1 MMNIKFLQFFPD
13 RKIFNLKI
21 IIVSL
26 FLVLS
31 AAAPSLLF
39 GNDIQKNNTDKKEQ
53 TADLSS
59 FKLEQNYPNPFNP
72 STQITYHIPVESHV
86 KLKVFNVLG
95 NEVATLVDE
104 EKPAG
109 EYTIKFNASDLSS
122 GVYIYRL
129 QTDYS
134 TITKKMTFL
143 K

>member
-1 MMNIKFLQFFPD
+1 MHIKLLQSLTD

-26 FLVLS
+26 FLILS
-31 AAAPSLLF
+31 AAAPSLIF
-39 GNDIQKNNTDKKEQ
+39 GRDIQKNNTNKKDPSVE
-53 TADLSS
+53 LSS

-72 STQITYHIPVESHV
+72 TTQISYSIPVASHV
-86 KLKVFNVLG
+86 RLKVYNVLG
-95 NEVATLVDE
+95 NEIATLVNE

-109 EYTIKFNASDLSS
+109 EYSVKFNASDLSS

-134 TITKKMTFL
+134 VITKKMTLL

>member
-1 MMNIKFLQFFPD
+1 MHIKLLQSSNV

-26 FLVLS
+26 FLILS
-31 AAAPSLLF
+31 ATAPSLIF
-39 GNDIQKNNTDKKEQ
+39 GSEIQKNNTNKKELSIE
-53 TADLSS
+53 LSS

-72 STQITYHIPVESHV
+72 TTQITYSIPVESHV
-86 KLKVFNVLG
+86 ILKVYNVLG
-95 NEVATLVDE
+95 NEITTLVDE

-109 EYTIKFNASDLSS
+109 EYSIKFNASDLSS

-134 TITKKMTFL
+134 IITKKMTLL

>member
-1 MMNIKFLQFFPD
+1 MNIKQLQFISD
-13 RKIFNLKI
+13 KKIFDLKV

-31 AAAPSLLF
+31 ATAPSLIL
-39 GNDIQKNNTDKKEQ
+39 GNEIQKSNNDKKET

-72 STQITYHIPVESHV
+72 LTQITYYIPVESHV

-109 EYTIKFNASDLSS
+109 EYSVKFNASGLSS

-129 QTDYS
+129 QTNYS
-134 TITKKMTFL
+134 TITKKMTYL

>member
-1 MMNIKFLQFFPD
+1 MHIKLLQSLTD

-26 FLVLS
+26 FLILS
-31 AAAPSLLF
+31 AAAPSLIF
-39 GNDIQKNNTDKKEQ
+39 GSDIQKNNTNKKDPSVE
-53 TADLSS
+53 LSS

-72 STQITYHIPVESHV
+72 TTQISYSIPVASHV
-86 KLKVFNVLG
+86 RLKVYNVLG
-95 NEVATLVDE
+95 NEIATLVNE

-109 EYTIKFNASDLSS
+109 EYSVKFNASDLSS

-134 TITKKMTFL
+134 VITKKMTLL

>member
-1 MMNIKFLQFFPD
+1 MNIKLLQFITDKNF
-13 RKIFNLKI
+13 FSLKVT
-21 IIVSL
+21 IVSL

-31 AAAPSLLF
+31 AAAPSLIL
-39 GNDIQKNNTDKKEQ
+39 GNEIQKSNSDKKEQ
-53 TADLSS
+53 TVDLSS

-72 STQITYHIPVESHV
+72 ATQITYYIPVDSHV

-109 EYTIKFNASDLSS
+109 EYSVKFNASGLSS

-129 QTDYS
+129 QTNYS
-134 TITKKMTFL
+134 TITKKMTYL

>member
-1 MMNIKFLQFFPD
+1 MNLKLLQFFSDKKP
-13 RKIFNLKI
+13 FNLKI
-21 IIVSL
+21 IIASL

-31 AAAPSLLF
+31 AIAPSLLF
-39 GNDIQKNNTDKKEQ
+39 GNEIQINNTDKKDRTVE
-53 TADLSS
+53 LSS

-72 STQITYHIPVESHV
+72 ATQIIYYIPVESHV
-86 KLKVFNVLG
+86 KLKVYNVLG

-109 EYTIKFNASDLSS
+109 EYSVKFNASGLSS

-129 QTDYS
+129 QTNYS

>member
-1 MMNIKFLQFFPD
+1 MNIKLLQFITDKKFLS
-13 RKIFNLKI
+13 LKVT
-21 IIVSL
+21 IVSL

-31 AAAPSLLF
+31 ASAPSLIL
-39 GNDIQKNNTDKKEQ
+39 GNEIQKSNSDKKEQ
-53 TADLSS
+53 TVDLSS

-72 STQITYHIPVESHV
+72 ATQITYYIPVESQV

-109 EYTIKFNASDLSS
+109 EYSLKFNASGLSS

-129 QTDYS
+129 QTNYS
-134 TITKKMTFL
+134 TITKKMTYL

>member
-1 MMNIKFLQFFPD
+1 MNIKLLQFITDKKFLS
-13 RKIFNLKI
+13 LKVT
-21 IIVSL
+21 IVSL

-31 AAAPSLLF
+31 ASAPSLIL
-39 GNDIQKNNTDKKEQ
+39 GNEIQKSNSDKKEQ
-53 TADLSS
+53 TVDLSS

-72 STQITYHIPVESHV
+72 ATQITYYIPVESQV

-109 EYTIKFNASDLSS
+109 EYSVKFNASSLSS

-129 QTDYS
+129 QTNYS
-134 TITKKMTFL
+134 TITKKMTYL